1 MKQKDEPM
9 LPSDPA
15 FELNPLAPPSV
26 LSPVA
31 LPGSEK
37 DHHNAEK
44 EDALGTT
51 SLTSPGITDIPA
63 EHGPLIRP
71 SKLKSTAIIINLAV
85 IGFLNNDGVW
95 HPHQCSTVIHG

>member
-1 MKQKDEPM
+1 MKQKDGPM

-44 EDALGTT
+44 EDALRTT
-51 SLTSPGITDIPA
+51 SLISPGITDIPA
-63 EHGPLIRP
+63 EHGPLIRL
-71 SKLKSTAIIINLAV
+71 SKLKSSSRMTLGWMKAFCYGQL
-85 IGFLNNDGVW
+85 
-95 HPHQCSTVIHG
+95 QCMLL